1 MNKKTLA
8 FTLFWIGFVLAVA
21 FAGVGTYFLMP
32 NLRTLTPE
40 ELSVTIWA
48 DDGPLFI
55 LWGMAVPLGSI
66 LAGIGAFTYVKTKA
80 AFPWLT
86 GFGVFGTV
94 FAMIMVWNRVYN
106 ATMFGIGGS
115 IILLSF
121 FAVVWIWIKKYAGRE
136 LPEKVAGSFKLVGYL
151 FWINTSWFLC
161 GETAR
166 MHLKVYENSHL
177 PSPIEIM
184 VFLVLGW
191 IFVLIGDYKEMRLKT
206 A

>member
-8 FTLFWIGFVLAVA
+8 LTLFWIGFVLAIA
-21 FAGVGTYFLMP
+21 FAGIGTRFLMP

-40 ELSVTIWA
+40 QLSQTIWA

-86 GFGVFGTV
+86 GFGVFGIV
-94 FAMIMVWNRVYN
+94 FAMIMVWNRVYD
-106 ATMFGIGGS
+106 ATLFGIGGS
-115 IILLSF
+115 ITLLSF
-121 FAVVWIWIKKYAGRE
+121 FAVVWIWLKKYAGRE
-136 LPEKVAGSFKLVGYL
+136 LPEKVAGSFKLVGYI